1 MKINANE
8 FSYEI
13 YGIASIPNNHFF
25 WGLVLLLLYWCEQR
39 YHQQLSNPG
48 LVQPLVGGVVC
59 FVAHIFHASRG
70 QQ

>member
-25 WGLVLLLLYWCEQR
+25 WV
-39 YHQQLSNPG
+39 
-48 LVQPLVGGVVC
+48 GVV
-59 FVAHIFHASRG
+59 VALLV
-70 QQ
+70 

>member
-25 WGLVLLLLYWCEQR
+25 F
-39 YHQQLSNPG
+39 
-48 LVQPLVGGVVC
+48 LVGVV
-59 FVAHIFHASRG
+59 VALLV
-70 QQ
+70 

>member
-25 WGLVLLLLYWCEQR
+25 FFLVLVVVALL
-39 YHQQLSNPG
+39 
-48 LVQPLVGGVVC
+48 V
-59 FVAHIFHASRG
+59 
-70 QQ
+70 